1 MFRLPH
7 EAILRGVRKL
17 ACIKTRLY
25 IGHCIN
31 AKYVDAKQAKLI
43 HKYRNIKEK
52 LLRTNASIWFNK
64 ICNAEGSDLAFIQ

>member
-31 AKYVDAKQAKLI
+31 AKSPPSLCLVCTVTSHHMIRVLKLI
-43 HKYRNIKEK
+43 LK
-52 LLRTNASIWFNK
+52 L
-64 ICNAEGSDLAFIQ
+64 